1 MKYVPPLCLTAVLCL
16 IAIGTK
22 AEAPARILNGE
33 QLRVEI
39 LPAQGARVSS
49 LTWRGQEIL
58 YRPENTETSNNWG
71 STFWISPQSLWG
83 WPPVSRFDSD
93 AYIELDRSAQSVRL
107 RSQEAMS
114 LVVEKTLT
122 LDAEYGNQILM
133 NYDIH
138 AQATTPR
145 IAAWEVSRF
154 KRQGLAVFKARPGSI
169 KTIMGTVDYTSTPDG
184 LVLVD
189 FSQASHEGK
198 LIGNSV
204 NGWLAW
210 FNAGLLY
217 IKRYEPVPLDE
228 LATGEGDVEIYISS
242 TAPYMELEV
251 QSAARSLDKGQTL
264 GFTVRWLLCD
274 VSNRAWSANNSQ
286 LLLRTIEQCLSG
298 ELNE

>member
-1 MKYVPPLCLTAVLCL
+1 MKYVPPLSLAVGLCL

-145 IAAWEVSRF
+145 IAAWEVSRLNGRGWPF
-154 KRQGLAVFKARPGSI
+154 SKLDRVQLKPSWGRWIIPQPL
-169 KTIMGTVDYTSTPDG
+169 MGWCWWIFHKPAMKES
-184 LVLVD
+184 
-189 FSQASHEGK
+189 
-198 LIGNSV
+198 
-204 NGWLAW
+204 
-210 FNAGLLY
+210 
-217 IKRYEPVPLDE
+217 
-228 LATGEGDVEIYISS
+228 
-242 TAPYMELEV
+242 
-251 QSAARSLDKGQTL
+251 
-264 GFTVRWLLCD
+264 
-274 VSNRAWSANNSQ
+274 
-286 LLLRTIEQCLSG
+286 
-298 ELNE
+298 